1 VMRVGNGGEEGGV
14 IHGEDRINGGTAS
27 AATFSRYV
35 RTGCAFPEDS
45 GRRLPAGSS
54 AVGA

>member
-1 VMRVGNGGEEGGV
+1 MMRVGNGGEEGGV
-14 IHGEDRINGGTAS
+14 IHGEDWINGRTAS